1 MRQTTLDE
9 QSTEL
14 RKLGF
19 EFPKELVKTKYDFKT
34 DTYVD
39 TYAYNIGQLL
49 NILPNVIS
57 IDDGY
62 SLNIFFDFFNWV
74 VSYEYAGESY
84 YIVSDIEMVDAL
96 YKMIIKLTEEKI
108 LTPKKD
114 DNI

>member
-9 QSTEL
+9 QTFKLCE
-14 RKLGF
+14 LGF
-19 EFPKELVKTKYDFKT
+19 EYPKELVKTKYEFKT

-49 NILPNVIS
+49 NILPNVIP

-74 VSYEYAGESY
+74 VSYEYAGEPY
-84 YIVSDIEMVDAL
+84 YIVSDIELVDAL
-96 YKMIIKLTEEKI
+96 YKMIIKLVEEKI

-114 DNI
+114 D

>member
-9 QSTEL
+9 QTSEL
-14 RKLGF
+14 GKLGF

-49 NILPNVIS
+49 NILPNVIP

-62 SLNIFFDFFNWV
+62 SLNMFALNWCMERSENSWQSKFIKKAPDWV
-74 VSYEYAGESY
+74 LFSYL
-84 YIVSDIEMVDAL
+84 V
-96 YKMIIKLTEEKI
+96 K
-108 LTPKKD
+108 
-114 DNI
+114 